1 VGAYKAERNKMA
13 KKPSKRREALLKKV
27 DATKEYSV
35 DEAMATLKDL
45 KSAKFDETVE
55 VAFNLN
61 VDPRHADQMVRG
73 SVVLPNGTGKK
84 VRVAVFAKD
93 AKADEAKEA
102 GADLVGAADL
112 IEDIQAGKIDFD
124 IVISTPDMMGVLGKV
139 ARILGPKG
147 LMPNPKTG
155 TVTMDVA
162 KAVKNAKGGQVNFR
176 VDKKGNI
183 HAGIGKISFDI
194 EKIKEN
200 FVTLVETIN
209 KAKPSSAKGRYI
221 TNAAISLTMS
231 PSITLDA
238 SEVMDIKAK

>member
-1 VGAYKAERNKMA
+1 MA

-35 DEAMATLKDL
+35 DEAMATLKEL

-55 VAFNLN
+55 VALNLN

-73 SVVLPNGTGKK
+73 SVVLPHGTGKK

-93 AKADEAKEA
+93 AKADEAKAA
-102 GADLVGAADL
+102 GADLVGSDEL
-112 IEDIQAGKIDFD
+112 IEQIQAGKIDFD

-139 ARILGPKG
+139 ARVLGPKG

-155 TVTMDVA
+155 TVTMDVT
-162 KAVKNAKGGQVNFR
+162 KAVENAKGGQVNFR

-183 HAGIGKISFDI
+183 HAGIGKVSFSQ
-194 EKIKEN
+194 EAIKEN
-200 FVTLVETIN
+200 FVTLMEVVN

-221 TNAAISLTMS
+221 SNAAISLTMS
-231 PSITLDA
+231 PSITLDT
-238 SEVMDIKAK
+238 SEVMDIKA

>member
-1 VGAYKAERNKMA
+1 MA

-35 DEAMATLKDL
+35 DEAMKTLKNL

-55 VAFNLN
+55 VALNLN
-61 VDPRHADQMVRG
+61 VDPRHADQMIRG
-73 SVVLPNGTGKK
+73 SVVLPNGTGKT

-93 AKADEAKEA
+93 AKADEAKAA

-139 ARILGPKG
+139 ARVLGPKG

-162 KAVKNAKGGQVNFR
+162 KAVENAKGGQVNFR

-183 HAGIGKISFDI
+183 HAGIGKISFS
-194 EKIKEN
+194 EEAIKEN
-200 FVTLVETIN
+200 FVTLLETIN
-209 KAKPSSAKGRYI
+209 RAKPASAKGRFI

-238 SEVMDIKAK
+238 SEVMDIK

>member
-1 VGAYKAERNKMA
+1 MA
-13 KKPSKRREALLKKV
+13 KKLSKRREALLKKV

-35 DEAMATLKDL
+35 DEAMKTLKDL

-55 VAFNLN
+55 VALNLN
-61 VDPRHADQMVRG
+61 VDPRHADQMIRG
-73 SVVLPNGTGKK
+73 SVVLPNGTGKT

-93 AKADEAKEA
+93 AKADEAKAA

-139 ARILGPKG
+139 ARVLGPKG

-162 KAVKNAKGGQVNFR
+162 KAVENAKGGQVNFR
-176 VDKKGNI
+176 VDKKGNV
-183 HAGIGKISFDI
+183 HAGIGKISFSEDA
-194 EKIKEN
+194 IKEN
-200 FVTLVETIN
+200 FITLMEVIN
-209 KAKPSSAKGRYI
+209 RAKPASAKGRFI
-221 TNAAISLTMS
+221 SNAAISLTMS

-238 SEVMDIKAK
+238 SEVMDIK

>member
-1 VGAYKAERNKMA
+1 MKAENKMA
-13 KKPSKRREALLKKV
+13 KKVSKRREALLKKV
-27 DATKEYSV
+27 DATKEYSI
-35 DEAMATLKDL
+35 DEAMATLKEL

-55 VAFNLN
+55 VALNLN

-73 SVVLPNGTGKK
+73 SVVLPHGTGKT

-93 AKADEAKEA
+93 AKADEAKAA
-102 GADLVGAADL
+102 GADLVGSTDL

-139 ARILGPKG
+139 ARVLGPKG

-162 KAVKNAKGGQVNFR
+162 KAVENAKGGQVNFR

-183 HAGIGKISFDI
+183 HAGIGKISFDT

-200 FVTLVETIN
+200 FTTLVEKIN
-209 KAKPSSAKGRYI
+209 RAKPASAKGRYI
-221 TNAAISLTMS
+221 TNAAVSLTMS
-231 PSITLDA
+231 PSITLNT
-238 SEVMDIKAK
+238 SEVMEIK